1 LDHVTRYPFFDVA
14 SLLKKEKEMQT
25 VTLIVF
31 CATVL
36 PLIFTPGPDIIY
48 ITTRGIAQGRQ
59 AALISTLGVCTGYIV
74 HTLLAVLGLT
84 ALVFM
89 SETLFSLVRY
99 AGAAYL
105 LYLGIK
111 AIRSKSQI
119 DFKAD
124 KRLLSNQRMFLTG
137 VATSVM
143 NPKGILLFFS
153 YFPQFVVPEAGNV
166 MVQLFLI
173 GTLFTM
179 MCGLVY
185 SAYGFFS
192 GAIGERLSTTPRIAD
207 QMKWLT
213 GSVMI
218 GLGLRLAL
226 QDKK

>member
-1 LDHVTRYPFFDVA
+1 
-14 SLLKKEKEMQT
+14 MQT

-59 AALISTLGVCTGYIV
+59 AALISTLGVCAGYII

-84 ALVFM
+84 ALLYA
-89 SETLFSLVRY
+89 SETLFNLVKY

-119 DFKAD
+119 ELKAD
-124 KRLLSNQRMFLTG
+124 KQRMSNKRMLLTG
-137 VATSVM
+137 MATSVM

-166 MVQLFLI
+166 TRQLFVI
-173 GTLFTM
+173 GTLFTV

-185 SAYGFFS
+185 STYGFFS
-192 GAIGERLSTTPRIAD
+192 GAIGERLSAEPRIANV
-207 QMKWLT
+207 MKWFT
-213 GSVMI
+213 GSVLI
-218 GLGLRLAL
+218 GLGVRLAL
-226 QDKK
+226 PDKK

>member
-1 LDHVTRYPFFDVA
+1 MQIVTF
-14 SLLKKEKEMQT
+14 
-25 VTLIVF
+25 IVF

-59 AALISTLGVCTGYIV
+59 AALISVLGVCTGYAV

-84 ALVFM
+84 ALLYT

-119 DFKAD
+119 ELKAD
-124 KRLLSNQRMFLTG
+124 KRVLSKRRMFLTG

-153 YFPQFVVPEAGNV
+153 YFPQFVVPQAGSV
-166 MVQLFLI
+166 AQQLFVI
-173 GTLFTM
+173 GALFTV

-185 SAYGFFS
+185 GMYGFFS
-192 GAIGERLSTTPRIAD
+192 GAIGERLSTTPRFAD
-207 QMKWLT
+207 LMRWLT
-213 GSVMI
+213 GSVFI

-226 QDKK
+226 PDKK